1 MAEYMQNLDDEKK
14 RIRGSALA
22 RRKAHHQQY
31 GTDEADKL
39 GAAWAHY
46 LTKSVAAFSGDLTRK
61 VISGYAPADSEINPM
76 PLLKHLSASG
86 HQICLPVMQPDA
98 AHMTFRRYQMGD
110 ALCKGGFGM
119 SEPLPNAPELV
130 PDIVLLPLLGFD
142 AQGVR
147 LGRGGGHYDRC
158 LTDLRQRKSIQAIG
172 LAYSCQFFDSL
183 PCAPHDEALNA
194 VITAE
199 QVFVFD
205 AS

>member
-1 MAEYMQNLDDEKK
+1 MQNLDEEKK
-14 RIRGSALA
+14 HIREQALK
-22 RRKAHHQQY
+22 RRKAHHRQY
-31 GTDEADKL
+31 GEEDAQKLSGYWADYASSITDYSPDKI
-39 GAAWAHY
+39 
-46 LTKSVAAFSGDLTRK
+46 
-61 VISGYAPADSEINPM
+61 ISGYAPAGSEINPM
-76 PLLKHLSASG
+76 PLLQHLSSLG
-86 HQICLPVMQPDA
+86 HKICLPVMGPNA
-98 AHMTFRRYQMGD
+98 ANMRFRHYHIGD

-119 SEPLPNAPELV
+119 SEPLPSAQEIE

-158 LTDLRQRKSIQAIG
+158 LADLRQKKNIQAIG